1 MCEIG
6 FGIDGGGTRSRLCL
20 FRLEDGREISRFTG
34 GSTNMYS
41 VGQDEAMRNIEQLL
55 RSSGIS
61 LEKLKAG
68 CLGSAGL
75 SRPAEKEAFSA
86 FFRRLLPQCSMYL
99 CNDGETLLVGALEAT
114 EGYCLI
120 AGTGSLALARNREGH
135 TARAGGLG
143 YMLGDE
149 GSALW
154 IAWQAIRRAIRSRE
168 GRDLETS
175 LLPDLVKHFSLSCP
189 EDFVALLHHHFE
201 KALIATAAGLV
212 LDRAQDD
219 PLAADIARAAINE
232 LVQLLGSVMRQMP
245 LSPPCAALAGG
256 VMEHNAW
263 LRSRLIDRLAL
274 DYPGLKVVLG
284 PGDAVR
290 GACMLARAA
299 WRT

>member
-20 FRLEDGREISRFTG
+20 FRLEDGREIGRFTG

-55 RSSGIS
+55 RSSGVS

-75 SRPAEKEAFSA
+75 SRPAEKEAFSC
-86 FFRRLLPQCSMYL
+86 FFPPFAASMQHVPVQRRRNAAGRRAGSHGRLL
-99 CNDGETLLVGALEAT
+99 AW
-114 EGYCLI
+114 I

-154 IAWQAIRRAIRSRE
+154 IGMAGHPACHAFPRGARS
-168 GRDLETS
+168 GN
-175 LLPDLVKHFSLSCP
+175 
-189 EDFVALLHHHFE
+189 VA
-201 KALIATAAGLV
+201 AAGFGEAFFAFL
-212 LDRAQDD
+212 
-219 PLAADIARAAINE
+219 P
-232 LVQLLGSVMRQMP
+232 
-245 LSPPCAALAGG
+245 GG
-256 VMEHNAW
+256 F
-263 LRSRLIDRLAL
+263 
-274 DYPGLKVVLG
+274 
-284 PGDAVR
+284 R
-290 GACMLARAA
+290 GAAA
-299 WRT
+299 PPF

>member
-55 RSSGIS
+55 RSSGVS

-75 SRPAEKEAFSA
+75 SRPAEKEAFSC

-135 TARAGGLG
+135 TAGAWVTCWATREARC
-143 YMLGDE
+143 
-149 GSALW
+149 GS
-154 IAWQAIRRAIRSRE
+154 R
-168 GRDLETS
+168 GRPS
-175 LLPDLVKHFSLSCP
+175 GV
-189 EDFVALLHHHFE
+189 
-201 KALIATAAGLV
+201 
-212 LDRAQDD
+212 
-219 PLAADIARAAINE
+219 
-232 LVQLLGSVMRQMP
+232 
-245 LSPPCAALAGG
+245 PCVPA
-256 VMEHNAW
+256 
-263 LRSRLIDRLAL
+263 
-274 DYPGLKVVLG
+274 
-284 PGDAVR
+284 R
-290 GACMLARAA
+290 GAIWKRRCCRI
-299 WRT
+299 W

>member
-20 FRLEDGREISRFTG
+20 FRLEDGREIGRFTG

-55 RSSGIS
+55 RSSGVS

-75 SRPAEKEAFSA
+75 SRPAEKEAFSC

-143 YMLGDE
+143 YMLEARYG
-149 GSALW
+149 LH
-154 IAWQAIRRAIRSRE
+154 
-168 GRDLETS
+168 GRPS
-175 LLPDLVKHFSLSCP
+175 GV
-189 EDFVALLHHHFE
+189 
-201 KALIATAAGLV
+201 
-212 LDRAQDD
+212 
-219 PLAADIARAAINE
+219 
-232 LVQLLGSVMRQMP
+232 
-245 LSPPCAALAGG
+245 PCVPA
-256 VMEHNAW
+256 
-263 LRSRLIDRLAL
+263 
-274 DYPGLKVVLG
+274 
-284 PGDAVR
+284 R
-290 GACMLARAA
+290 GAIWKRRCCRI
-299 WRT
+299 W

>member
-1 MCEIG
+1 
-6 FGIDGGGTRSRLCL
+6 
-20 FRLEDGREISRFTG
+20 
-34 GSTNMYS
+34 
-41 VGQDEAMRNIEQLL
+41 MRNIEQLL
-55 RSSGIS
+55 RSSGVS
-61 LEKLKAG
+61 LERLKAG

-86 FFRRLLPQCSMYL
+86 FFRRLASPVQHVPVQRRRNAAGRRAGSH
-99 CNDGETLLVGALEAT
+99 GRLLAW
-114 EGYCLI
+114 I
-120 AGTGSLALARNREGH
+120 AGTGSAALARNREGR

-154 IAWQAIRRAIRSRE
+154 IAWQAIRRAMRSRE

-175 LLPDLVKHFSLSCP
+175 LLPNLVKHFSLSCP

-201 KALIATAAGLV
+201 KAVIATAAGLV

-245 LSPPCAALAGG
+245 LSPPCAALAAG
-256 VMEHNAW
+256 
-263 LRSRLIDRLAL
+263 
-274 DYPGLKVVLG
+274 
-284 PGDAVR
+284 
-290 GACMLARAA
+290 
-299 WRT
+299 